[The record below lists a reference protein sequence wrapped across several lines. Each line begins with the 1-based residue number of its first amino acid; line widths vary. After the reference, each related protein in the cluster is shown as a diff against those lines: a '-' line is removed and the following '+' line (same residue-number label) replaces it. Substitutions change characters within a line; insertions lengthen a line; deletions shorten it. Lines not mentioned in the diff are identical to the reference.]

1 MARERLPMR
10 KTREILR
17 HILDLKLSYRVTRN
31 SLGVSHGLICDTVHK
46 AREAGLDWEA
56 AQSLSD
62 DELMARLSKKSAAP
76 KDSRPLPDF
85 VLVQAELLRPGVTL
99 ALLHQEYLMA
109 HPGGLSYSQF
119 CEHYRRFRARRPLV
133 MRQEHVAGD
142 KQFIDYSGKKPS
154 YIDPQSGKRVECE
167 LFVAVLGASNFTYAE
182 ATATQRREDFLR
194 SHMRAQA
201 YFGGTTRLWV
211 PDNLRS
217 GVTRADRYE
226 PTLQR
231 DYEEMAAHYGAAAL
245 PARPRKP
252 RDKAKV
258 EVGVQIAQRWILARL
273 RNVRCFSL
281 AELNQHIARLL
292 EDLNNRPM
300 RVYKCSRKELFQKI
314 ERDKLRPLPHYPFVL
329 CEHKEAR
336 VHIDYHVELS
346 GHFFSVPSSFV
357 GKLVRIRATAT
368 TVEVFFDSQRI
379 ASHVRSYV
387 RGRFTTDPAHMPKAH
402 QKHAEWSPGRILN
415 YAATIGP
422 HTASL
427 CRAILEDRR
436 HPEQGY
442 RSCLGLVRLG
452 ARYDKERVEA
462 ACARAYAA
470 GARSYKS
477 VQAILEHGLDRI
489 PVSPAKPP
497 QKKESY
503 VEHEHLRG
511 PDYYN

>member
-10 KTREILR
+10 KIREILR
-17 HILDLKLSYRVTRN
+17 HTLDLKLSYRVTRQ
-31 SLGVSHGLICDTVHK
+31 SLGASHGVISDTVHK
-46 AREAGLDWEA
+46 ARQAGLDWEA
-56 AQSLSD
+56 VQRLSD
-62 DELMARLSKKSAAP
+62 DELLALLDGKSEAT
-76 KDSRPLPDF
+76 KETRPLPDW
-85 VLVQAELLRPGVTL
+85 VVVQAELLRPGVTL
-99 ALLHQEYLMA
+99 ELLHQEYLQA
-109 HPGGLSYSQF
+109 HPNGLLYSQF
-119 CEHYRRFRARRPLV
+119 CAHYRRFRARRPLS

-154 YIDPQSGKRVECE
+154 YLDPQTGERVECE
-167 LFVAVLGASNFTYAE
+167 LFVAVLGASNYTYAE

-194 SHMRAQA
+194 SHLRAQA
-201 YFGGTTRLWV
+201 YFGGTSRLWV

-217 GVTRADRYE
+217 GVTKACRYE

-231 DYEEMAAHYGAAAL
+231 DYEEMAMHYGAAVL
-245 PARPRKP
+245 PARPRKA

-281 AELNQHIARLL
+281 VELNQHITRLL

-300 RVYKCSRKELFQKI
+300 RVYKCSRKELFDKV
-314 ERDKLRPLPHYPFVL
+314 ERDHLRPLPTYPFVL

-336 VHIDYHVELS
+336 VHIDYHVELC
-346 GHFFSVPSSFV
+346 GHFYSVPYSFV

-368 TVEVFFDSQRI
+368 TVEVLFDSQRI
-379 ASHVRSYV
+379 ASHVRSQV
-387 RGRFTTDPAHMPKAH
+387 RGRHTTDPAHMPKAH

-415 YAATIGP
+415 FAATIGP

-442 RSCLGLVRLG
+442 RSCLGLCRLG
-452 ARYDKERVEA
+452 SRYDKERVEA

-477 VQAILEHGLDRI
+477 VQAILEHGLDRV
-489 PVSPAKPP
+489 PVSPSHAP

-503 VEHEHLRG
+503 VEHENLRG